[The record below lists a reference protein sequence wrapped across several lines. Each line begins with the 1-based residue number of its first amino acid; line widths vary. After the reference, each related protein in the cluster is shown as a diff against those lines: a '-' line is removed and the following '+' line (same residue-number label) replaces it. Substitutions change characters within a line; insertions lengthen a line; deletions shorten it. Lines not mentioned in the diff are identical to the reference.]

1 MNKRD
6 KRFNQLIEETLKG
19 IFWILVILA
28 LLGFLS
34 SCVDNVPEPYIPTE
48 YVFTL
53 EKDCR
58 SCRMGYW
65 ITEDKVVSLNEKV
78 AYRSVTDTAYSGDTL
93 HIRVYNVATGANNNI
108 LYPVEGLLTISS
120 PDTLY
125 EINLGGANYKR
136 IEHILK

>member
-34 SCVDNVPEPYIPTE
+34 SCVDNAPEPITE
-48 YVFTL
+48 YIFNI
-53 EKDCR
+53 EKDCH
-58 SCRMGYW
+58 SCRMSYQVNDEN
-65 ITEDKVVSLNEKV
+65 IKLLNSKV
-78 AYRSVTDTAYSGDTL
+78 AYRSATDTVYAGDTL
-93 HIRVYNVATGANNNI
+93 RIGVYNIATGTNNNI

-120 PDTLY
+120 IDTLY